1 MITQEESDMLGQLRD
16 IAEGTNSQDN
26 PFIKHLPE
34 LVFPYGPL
42 HVSIAH
48 AVTFAKLAVKHE
60 KPPILEDAL
69 RILNQLIAP
78 VDGSLIKPRPT
89 MFFDN
94 RNFFWNALGNRKE
107 TTDVILHIFNKV
119 FFTLSLG

>member
-16 IAEGTNSQDN
+16 IAESTNSQDH

-34 LVFPYGPL
+34 LVFPFGPL
-42 HVSIAH
+42 HISISH
-48 AVTFAKLAVKHE
+48 ALTFAKLALKQE
-60 KPPILEDAL
+60 KPPMMTDAL
-69 RILNQLIAP
+69 TILNQLIAP

-94 RNFFWNALGNRKE
+94 RNFFWNALGDRKDS
-107 TTDVILHIFNKV
+107 TDVILHIFNKV